1 MIFAKLFRRKKKAV
15 EAPAAV
21 QVAEIKAELQKFVGP
36 HKKILVVDDDP
47 VMVKTLSMTLGSR
60 GYRVLSA
67 KDGAE
72 AITLMREEKPDMLLV
87 DVCLPPDVPNG
98 GAVPW
103 NGFQLTRWLQHVN
116 TVKIPMIFMSGSD
129 KEEFKAQAAEV
140 GADGF
145 MSKPLNSSVLLSSID
160 SALSRPR
167 QGGEFL
173 SLKMAANN

>member
-1 MIFAKLFRRKKKAV
+1 MIFARLFRRKKEAAKAPP
-15 EAPAAV
+15 AP
-21 QVAEIKAELQKFVGP
+21 VAEVKAQAGGQP
-36 HKKILVVDDDP
+36 SKKILVVDDDP
-47 VMVKTLSMTLGSR
+47 VMARTLSMTLSPR
-60 GYRVLSA
+60 GYMVLEA

-72 AITLMREEKPDMLLV
+72 AIALMRDEKPDMLLV
-87 DVCLPPDVPNG
+87 DVCLPPNGPNG

-129 KEEFKAQAAEV
+129 KPEYKAQAAAA

-145 MSKPLNSSVLLSSID
+145 MPKPLNSSALLSSID

-167 QGGEFL
+167 RGGEFL
-173 SLKMAANN
+173 SLKMAAKN